1 MRDKRWEMIDK
12 EEPIPEHIKE
22 RMNWCRRHRM
32 ILPDEKYIKRP
43 SQIEGIRAAG
53 KINTGV
59 LDEVASKIHAGM
71 STQDIDDIVAEY
83 TAAHGAVCAPLN
95 YEGFPK
101 SVCTSINHE
110 VCHGIP
116 SRLIKIHDGDIINVD
131 CTTILDGYY
140 ADASRM
146 FMIGDV
152 SPERKKL
159 VEETKKC
166 LEIGIEAAQP
176 WATVGDIGYAISK
189 YARSLG
195 YSVVR
200 ELGGHGVGLEFHE
213 DPFVSHIGRKN
224 TGMVLVPGMTI
235 TIEPMINAGK
245 AGVVIDPYN
254 DWTIYTTDGKD
265 SAQWEHTIL
274 ITETGNEI
282 LTY

>member
-1 MRDKRWEMIDK
+1 MDEKLWKEIDEK
-12 EEPIPEHIKE
+12 EPIPAHIHE
-22 RMNWCRRHRM
+22 RMEEMRRHKKLVIEDR
-32 ILPDEKYIKRP
+32 YIKRP
-43 SQIEGIRAAG
+43 TMIEGIRKAG
-53 KINTGV
+53 EINTGV

-71 STQDIDDIVAEY
+71 TTQDIDNIVAEY
-83 TAAHGAVCAPLN
+83 TKAHDAICAPLHF
-95 YEGFPK
+95 EGYPK
-101 SVCTSINHE
+101 SVCTSINEE

-116 SRLIKIHDGDIINVD
+116 SRLRRLHDGDIINVD
-131 CTTILDGYY
+131 CTTIKDGYY

-146 FMIGDV
+146 FCIGDV
-152 SPERKKL
+152 SPARKKL

-166 LEIGIEAAQP
+166 LEIGIAAAQP
-176 WATVGDIGYAISK
+176 WTPIGDIGAAIAK
-189 YARSLG
+189 YAHSLG

-213 DPFVSHIGRKN
+213 DPFVSHIAKKG
-224 TGMVLVPGMTI
+224 TGMILVPGMVI

-245 AGVVIDPYN
+245 AAVEIDPYN
-254 DWTIYTTDGKD
+254 EWTIYTKDRRD